1 MAAAGSISAE
11 NLVPLLRLRGQLIK
25 KACEGRQ
32 SIIMIYKCWQLL
44 AGMLLLL
51 GDFNKISPIVEE
63 IKSNHPEHVCEVGA
77 YNSPKQTLLSGDS
90 EILGIVKI

>member
-1 MAAAGSISAE
+1 
-11 NLVPLLRLRGQLIK
+11 
-25 KACEGRQ
+25 
-32 SIIMIYKCWQLL
+32 
-44 AGMLLLL
+44 MLLLL